1 MKISTKGRYALR
13 LMIDMAEHPSA
24 GNIPL
29 KDISARQGV
38 SIKYLEQIVG
48 QLAKA
53 GLVKSVRGPQGGYRL
68 AQEPEDYRV
77 GDILRVI
84 EGNLA
89 PVSCLDENINNC
101 PRNQL
106 CKTLNFWQGLYDVV
120 AQYVDGVTLA
130 DIAEIPLGDDL
141 NDEEKEK
148 I

>member
-13 LMIDMAEHPSA
+13 LMVDMAEHPSL

-29 KDISARQGV
+29 KEISARQGV

-68 AQEPEDYRV
+68 AKEPKEYLV
-77 GDILRVI
+77 GDILREI

-89 PVSCLDENINNC
+89 PVSCLDEDINNC

-106 CKTLNFWQGLYDVV
+106 CKTLQFWKGLYDVV
-120 AQYVDGVTLA
+120 EQYVDGVTLA
-130 DIAEIPLGDDL
+130 DLANMPDKAEKSSI
-141 NDEEKEK
+141 E
-148 I
+148 